1 MRRALAQNPNMLRTI
16 VGLGMT
22 LILILSYAVYSATL
36 DSGYYLAKTS
46 NDARDVMVV
55 DDPINGSYTFST
67 EDAISWIN
75 VTIDNA
81 PFGSIMEVTAV
92 GGVWWYHPNLGIEM
106 DDNVPFQCFTPDT
119 QDYEGIA
126 ENCESSAQHSSNI
139 EDGTASMRGI
149 LTSDLPLSGTWAILS
164 DNLTSA
170 SLEVNRTLEDAQLNR
185 TWTIRILDD
194 TGSPM
199 NSTGTGVQVGTVH
212 HDLISVEQFT
222 IDPITE
228 LIWSM
233 TALVGC
239 FGVTLILPVTLY
251 LAALA
256 KTKKAEAELSSTS
269 DSEE

>member
-36 DSGYYLAKTS
+36 DSGYYLATTT
-46 NDARDVMVV
+46 NDARHLVIVE
-55 DDPINGSYTFST
+55 DPENGSYTFST
-67 EDAISWIN
+67 EDPISWIN
-75 VTIDNA
+75 ISIDNA
-81 PFGSIMEVTAV
+81 PTSSVLEVTAV
-92 GGVWWYHPNLGIEM
+92 GGIWWHHPNLGTEM

-126 ENCESSAQHSSNI
+126 ENCVSSSQHSINI
-139 EDGTASMRGI
+139 EDGSATLRGI
-149 LTSDLPLSGTWAILS
+149 LTSQLPLSGTWAILS
-164 DNLTSA
+164 DNLTTA
-170 SLEVNRTLEDAQLNR
+170 SLEINRTLEDSHLSR

-194 TGSPM
+194 TGSEI
-199 NSTGTGVQVGTVH
+199 NTTGTGVQVETVH
-212 HDLISVEQFT
+212 HDLVSIEPFT
-222 IDPITE
+222 IDPFTE

-239 FGVTLILPVTLY
+239 FGVALILPVTLY

-256 KTKKAEAELSSTS
+256 RSKKAEAELPSVAPT
-269 DSEE
+269 EN

>member
-1 MRRALAQNPNMLRTI
+1 MRRALSQNPNMLRTI

-36 DSGYYLAKTS
+36 DSGYYLATTT
-46 NDARDVMVV
+46 NDAREVV
-55 DDPINGSYTFST
+55 VFEDPENGSYTFST

-75 VTIDNA
+75 VSIDNA
-81 PFGSIMEVTAV
+81 PIDSIVEVTAV
-92 GGVWWYHPNLGIEM
+92 GGIWWHHPNLGMDM

-126 ENCESSAQHSSNI
+126 ENCDGSAQHSREVENGI
-139 EDGTASMRGI
+139 ASLRGI
-149 LTSDLPLSGTWAILS
+149 LTSELPLSGTWAILS

-170 SLEVNRTLEDAQLNR
+170 SIEVNRTLEDAHLSR
-185 TWTIRILDD
+185 TWTIKILDE
-194 TGSPM
+194 TGSEM
-199 NSTGTGVQVGTVH
+199 NSTGTGVKVETVH
-212 HDLISVEQFT
+212 HDLVSIEPFT
-222 IDPITE
+222 IDPFTE

-256 KTKKAEAELSSTS
+256 KTKKAESELSPV
-269 DSEE
+269 SESE